1 MKLIVKNRDFGKE
14 GDDDMNN
21 ETTSKSNTFKW
32 LEDKDI
38 KSLTD
43 EMLIEKVKS
52 TSNTLKLCKLY
63 QMNVKGDYGK
73 QKIASLRV
81 DFISHQLE
89 MLKRE
94 CCERGIS
101 LRLNS

>member
-1 MKLIVKNRDFGKE
+1 MKLIVKNGDFGKE
-14 GDDDMNN
+14 SDDDMNN

-94 CCERGIS
+94 CCERGI
-101 LRLNS
+101 RLNS

>member
-1 MKLIVKNRDFGKE
+1 MKLIVKNGGYGK
-14 GDDDMNN
+14 GSGGMNN
-21 ETTSKSNTFKW
+21 DTTSKSSTFRW

-38 KSLTD
+38 KNLSN
-43 EMLIEKVKS
+43 EMLIEKVNS

-81 DFISHQLE
+81 DFISHQLQ

-94 CCERGIS
+94 CYERGIS

>member
-1 MKLIVKNRDFGKE
+1 
-14 GDDDMNN
+14 MNN
-21 ETTSKSNTFKW
+21 DTTSKSDTFKW

-43 EMLIEKVKS
+43 EMLIEKVNS

-81 DFISHQLE
+81 DFISHQLQ

-94 CCERGIS
+94 CYERGIS